1 MEFYEFSNPIA
12 DNFVIDVDQGVIG
25 GKANKVIQQG
35 EHDARYLQVE
45 LVQNGVPV
53 DLTNCDVYFLTR
65 STKSTT
71 KPTMTLCEIFDTEK
85 GNVKVQV
92 KNYMTNKDGVIECEF
107 VRIGHDKT
115 ILPFKKFNLTVDGS
129 IYTDD
134 AIESSEPLH
143 ALVDALATVREVEQY
158 LGSEFMDL
166 EAKYAGEL
174 SKTNAQLSQLAN
186 EKYINQEDFIETIKR
201 NYKPKSMNFKVNDFE
216 TKVFSI
222 QNIINNE
229 KAIQYSTRT
238 ASANSVQDGYI
249 LFGEGR
255 YGTIDMQPVLTG
267 RQSADELI
275 GNWNTSYP
283 PSYYATTVGDT
294 MKKEFIGDRIDF
306 LSFGDNRGGVWEF
319 ILDENIENKVTVST
333 WQATSGAKPLV
344 TLFENL
350 ENKKHTLIGT
360 FKGDDPQNPPSSGTG
375 TSRGWTYYNDGE
387 NGVNSFYSYVT
398 IPNVTP
404 IVTPLFGSSN
414 KEFAIEV
421 RKKGTNYPYH
431 FCPYHDAVTAFK
443 IEEPII
449 KIDGELVNLKTGD
462 LYKDINEVKI
472 TQRINAINPESDDVL
487 AEVSTITVFRSDG
500 TVSVDGKYIAKV
512 DLDVNSAY
520 GIMFMVDATFNTKLC
535 SSINKT
541 YLTSDTPVGTNLYL
555 SEESDKTTSFISL
568 SENHPNICAAVTFNN
583 PKTTL
588 RSGLGGKV
596 EKCTWIEYRNSTL
609 TKLYQQVYGK
619 TSINAGEVFRFSG
632 TFIVAEIDG
641 VFNIF

>member
-1 MEFYEFSNPIA
+1 MFFNPGNVSNSG
-12 DNFVIDVDQGVIG
+12 NG
-25 GKANKVIQQG
+25 GTGGCGDGHNHSNLSTLNKVTESKLREWNNKSNFSG
-35 EHDARYLQVE
+35 NY
-45 LVQNGVPV
+45 N
-53 DLTNCDVYFLTR
+53 DLTN
-65 STKSTT
+65 
-71 KPTMTLCEIFDTEK
+71 KPTD
-85 GNVKVQV
+85 
-92 KNYMTNKDGVIECEF
+92 
-107 VRIGHDKT
+107 
-115 ILPFKKFNLTVDGS
+115 
-129 IYTDD
+129 
-134 AIESSEPLH
+134 
-143 ALVDALATVREVEQY
+143 LATESYVNQEIE
-158 LGSEFMDL
+158 
-166 EAKYAGEL
+166 
-174 SKTNAQLSQLAN
+174 KTNAELSQLAN

-283 PSYYATTVGDT
+283 PSCYATTVGDT

-306 LSFGDNRGGVWEF
+306 LSFGDNRGGGWEF

-360 FKGDDPQNPPSSGTG
+360 FKGADPQTPPSIGPGTQ
-375 TSRGWTYYNDGE
+375 RGWTYYNDGE

-398 IPNVTP
+398 MPNVTP
-404 IVTPLFGSSN
+404 IVTPLFGQSN
-414 KEFAIEV
+414 KEFAIEA

-555 SEESDKTTSFISL
+555 SEESDKTTSFISF

-596 EKCTWIEYRNSTL
+596 ENCTWIEYRNSTL

>member
-1 MEFYEFSNPIA
+1 MS
-12 DNFVIDVDQGVIG
+12 V
-25 GKANKVIQQG
+25 KAKYIKDLPLKNELDG
-35 EHDARYLQVE
+35 SESL
-45 LVQNGVPV
+45 LVQDLNGTKQAPLGTIV
-53 DLTNCDVYFLTR
+53 D
-65 STKSTT
+65 
-71 KPTMTLCEIFDTEK
+71 EIKQNSQEK
-85 GNVKVQV
+85 
-92 KNYMTNKDGVIECEF
+92 IRE
-107 VRIGHDKT
+107 
-115 ILPFKKFNLTVDGS
+115 
-129 IYTDD
+129 
-134 AIESSEPLH
+134 IES
-143 ALVDALATVREVEQY
+143 
-158 LGSEFMDL
+158 
-166 EAKYAGEL
+166 EL
-174 SKTNAQLSQLAN
+174 DQTNAQLLQKAN

-275 GNWNTSYP
+275 GNWDTSYP

-333 WQATSGAKPLV
+333 WQATSGVKPLV

-500 TVSVDGKYIAKV
+500 AVSVDGKYIAKV

-568 SENHPNICAAVTFNN
+568 SKNHPNICAAVTFNN